1 MTPKEFIS
9 KFSIAVLAAVSG
21 TQLFPSVKMAQ
32 LALETGWGKSVK
44 GNNMT
49 GVKATASW
57 KGKVISFTTREVIN
71 GVSQYFTGTNQV
83 YSSYSS
89 VPANVSK
96 QTLFRYYDSASD
108 SIKDHSN
115 FLYQNTRY
123 ANAGVF
129 TATTPEAQAK
139 ALQAAG
145 YATDP
150 GYAEKLIS
158 IINQYN
164 LKELDQKKK

>member
-1 MTPKEFIS
+1 MIPVEFV
-9 KFSIAVLAAVSG
+9 KKYTIAVIGAVTG
-21 TQLFPSVKMAQ
+21 TSLFASVKMAQ

-49 GVKATASW
+49 GIKADSKW
-57 KGKVISFTTREVIN
+57 KGKVISFSTREVIG

-83 YSSYSS
+83 YSSRAA
-89 VPANVSK
+89 VPANVSA
-96 QTLFRYYDSASD
+96 QTLFRYYDSTTD
-108 SIKDHSN
+108 SIKDHSK
-115 FLYQNTRY
+115 FLEQNARY
-123 ANAGVF
+123 EKAGVF
-129 TATTPEAQAK
+129 SATTPEDQAR

-150 GYAEKLIS
+150 NYAASLIS
-158 IINQYN
+158 IINKYN